1 MRENAHS
8 AERPAGI
15 LKWEAG
21 HGVTLTQLEQMPG
34 NVMHPDT
41 FHFPVRFQE
50 VEGACYGTLIEHF
63 DPALVP
69 RSIRAARELA
79 AAGAKFI
86 SASCGFN
93 ILMQSELADAVDLP
107 VCTSSLL
114 QVPVVLRMLGR
125 GAAVGVLTADR
136 RHLTDAH
143 LRQAGIVPEMPVFIA
158 GIEDV
163 GEFQKVRQDPDAV
176 LDEARFRLEVVEAA
190 RGLVER
196 HPSIRA
202 IVLECTDL
210 PPCSEAIRRGL
221 GLPVFDY
228 VTMLHW
234 VNAATAG

>member
-1 MRENAHS
+1 MRKNKDMDGK
-8 AERPAGI
+8 PAGI

-21 HGVTLTQLEQMPG
+21 RGVTLSQLEQMPG

-41 FHFPVRFQE
+41 FNFPVRFRE
-50 VEGACYGTLIEHF
+50 VEGACYGTLIENF
-63 DPALVP
+63 DPILVS
-69 RSIRAARELA
+69 RSIGAARELA

-93 ILMQSELADAVDLP
+93 IIMQSELADAVDLP

-125 GAAVGVLTADR
+125 GAAVGILTADR

-143 LRQAGIVPEMPVFIA
+143 LRQAGITADMPVFIA

-163 GEFQKVRQDPDAV
+163 GEFQKVRQDPCAV
-176 LDEARFRLEVVEAA
+176 LDEVRFRQEVVGAA
-190 RGLVER
+190 RALVER

-210 PPCSEAIRRGL
+210 PPCSEAIRREL

-234 VNAATAG
+234 MNAAT

>member
-1 MRENAHS
+1 MRENQNKAGK
-8 AERPAGI
+8 PAGI

-34 NVMHPDT
+34 NVMHPET
-41 FHFPVRFQE
+41 FAFPVRFRE
-50 VEGACYGTLIEHF
+50 VEGSCYGTLIEHF

-79 AAGAKFI
+79 ATGVKFI

-93 ILMQSELADAVDLP
+93 IIMQSELADALDLP

-125 GAAVGVLTADR
+125 GAAVGIVTADR
-136 RHLTDAH
+136 RHLADEH
-143 LRQAGIVPEMPVFIA
+143 LRQAGITADMPVFIT

-163 GEFQKVRQDPDAV
+163 GEFQKIRQDPQAT
-176 LDEARFRLEVVEAA
+176 LDVEKFKREVIGTV
-190 RGLVER
+190 RSLVRE

-202 IVLECTDL
+202 LVVECTDL
-210 PPCSEAIRRGL
+210 PPCSEALRQEL
-221 GLPVFDY
+221 GIPVFDY
-228 VTMLHW
+228 VTMMHW
-234 VNAATAG
+234 VDAAT